1 MDTQE
6 QQTLWAIAVEHYEAG
21 QLTAQHG
28 WHNVSV
34 ACSYYAVY
42 TVMWLVL
49 DKPPR
54 GQWTHAGILQHCAL
68 LEQIQRVAPPGTE
81 VVPLEWAYD
90 GEDYNLAVFIDE
102 AEDPRAIEDRLL
114 DAVID
119 YDEAHGTFTMCLVWP
134 KQKRALAGVR

>member
-1 MDTQE
+1 M
-6 QQTLWAIAVEHYEAG
+6 
-21 QLTAQHG
+21 
-28 WHNVSV
+28 
-34 ACSYYAVY
+34 
-42 TVMWLVL
+42 
-49 DKPPR
+49 KPVPR
-54 GQWTHAGILQHCAL
+54 AL
-68 LEQIQRVAPPGTE
+68 LEQIERVAPPGTE